1 MYMKNVIIA
10 EKPSVAQSI
19 AAIVGAGQRRDG
31 YIEGN
36 GYAVTWAFG
45 HLVQLAMPEA
55 YGFAGFRRENLPIL
69 PAGFT
74 LIPRQKREGKEYKDD
89 PGVVHQLNIIKGLF
103 EGGDRI
109 IVATDAGREG
119 ELIFRYIYHY
129 LGCTKPFVRLWIS
142 SLTDKAIREGMERL
156 QPGGNYDNLYLS
168 AKARS
173 EADWLIGINGSQALS
188 LAAGRGVFSLGRV
201 QTPTLAMIC
210 SRYLENRSFTPKKY
224 MQIRITVEK
233 DGIAFHATAE
243 HRYENKT
250 AADNA
255 LGEMKA
261 CGTFHITELT
271 RREVKEEPP
280 LLYDLTALQRE
291 ANTRLDFSADRTLS
305 LAQSLYEK
313 KVLSYPRTGS
323 RYVSEDVF
331 DEIPSRIALLRQH
344 PRFGQYAA
352 SLSGTPLNRRSVDGG
367 KVTDH
372 HALIITENL
381 PSGLSKD
388 EQAIYDMVAAR
399 LLEAFSAPCIKE
411 VTEIHAAVGNDTAQA
426 KGTVV
431 KSAGWRAVRG
441 EKEDGDED
449 APLPRLEQ
457 DESLPIQSLE
467 AVERQTKP
475 KPLHTENSLLSAIE
489 HCGREIGD
497 EQLRASIRE
506 TGIGTPATRAAV
518 IETLFARGYI
528 RREKK
533 SLVPTDKGMAVHETV
548 KDKKIANVEMTAAW
562 EDTLARIESGEAD
575 AAAFRRDIEAYTAQI
590 VTELLESKVSVA
602 SPKGE
607 YPCPKCRNSRVLFF
621 PKVVKCADVDCG
633 FTLFRNKGGKELSDK
648 QLAELLTKGR
658 TGVIKGFKSK
668 EGKAFDASLVLRPD
682 FSVGYEFADKK
693 PSKGKSAKKK

>member
-89 PGVVHQLNIIKGLF
+89 PGVVRQLNIIKGLF
-103 EGGDRI
+103 EDGDRI

-156 QPGGNYDNLYLS
+156 LPGGNYDNLYLS

-233 DGIAFHATAE
+233 DGIAFHATAGQ
-243 HRYENKT
+243 RYESKA
-250 AADNA
+250 AADSA
-255 LGEMKA
+255 LADMEA

-280 LLYDLTALQRE
+280 LLYDLTALQRD

-305 LAQSLYEK
+305 LAQSLY
-313 KVLSYPRTGS
+313 
-323 RYVSEDVF
+323 EDVF

-352 SLSGTPLNRRSVDGG
+352 SLSGAPLNRRSVDGG

-372 HALIITENL
+372 HALIVTENL

-411 VTEIHAAVGNDTAQA
+411 VTEIHA
-426 KGTVV
+426 VV
-431 KSAGWRAVRG
+431 
-441 EKEDGDED
+441 
-449 APLPRLEQ
+449 
-457 DESLPIQSLE
+457 
-467 AVERQTKP
+467 
-475 KPLHTENSLLSAIE
+475 
-489 HCGREIGD
+489 
-497 EQLRASIRE
+497 
-506 TGIGTPATRAAV
+506 
-518 IETLFARGYI
+518 
-528 RREKK
+528 
-533 SLVPTDKGMAVHETV
+533 
-548 KDKKIANVEMTAAW
+548 
-562 EDTLARIESGEAD
+562 
-575 AAAFRRDIEAYTAQI
+575 AAAKRRPKARWSSPPDGVPCAAKRKRTTAGVWHSQI
-590 VTELLESKVSVA
+590 WNRT
-602 SPKGE
+602 
-607 YPCPKCRNSRVLFF
+607 RRSR
-621 PKVVKCADVDCG
+621 
-633 FTLFRNKGGKELSDK
+633 
-648 QLAELLTKGR
+648 
-658 TGVIKGFKSK
+658 
-668 EGKAFDASLVLRPD
+668 
-682 FSVGYEFADKK
+682 
-693 PSKGKSAKKK
+693 

>member
-129 LGCTKPFVRLWIS
+129 LDCTKPFVRLWIS

-156 QPGGNYDNLYLS
+156 QPGSNYDNLYLS

-243 HRYENKT
+243 QRYENKI

-255 LGEMKA
+255 LVEMKA

-280 LLYDLTALQRE
+280 LLYDLTALQRD

-344 PRFGQYAA
+344 PRFGQYVA
-352 SLSGTPLNRRSVDGG
+352 SLSGAPLNRRSVDGG

-381 PSGLSKD
+381 PDGLSKD

-411 VTEIHAAVGNDTAQA
+411 VTEIHAAVGNDTVQA

-449 APLPRLEQ
+449 APLPHLEQ
-457 DESLPIQSLE
+457 DESLPIKSLE

-475 KPLHTENSLLSAIE
+475 KPLHTESSLLSAME
-489 HCGREIGD
+489 HCGREIDD

-528 RREKK
+528 QREKK
-533 SLVPTDKGMAVHETV
+533 SLVPTDKGMAVYETV

-575 AAAFRRDIEAYTAQI
+575 VAAFRSDIEAYTAQI

-602 SPKGE
+602 APEGE

-658 TGVIKGFKSK
+658 TDVVKGFKSK

-693 PSKGKSAKKK
+693 SSKGKSAKRK

>member
-55 YGFAGFRRENLPIL
+55 YGFTGFRRENLPIL

-89 PGVVHQLNIIKGLF
+89 PGVVRQLNIIKGLF

-388 EQAIYDMVAAR
+388 ELAIYDMVAAR

-411 VTEIHAAVGNDTAQA
+411 VTEIRAAVGSSEAQA

-441 EKEDGDED
+441 ERDEEEES
-449 APLPRLEQ
+449 AALPALRQGETFPLKSAEPLEK
-457 DESLPIQSLE
+457 
-467 AVERQTKP
+467 QTKP
-475 KPLHTENSLLSAIE
+475 KPLHTESSLLSAME
-489 HCGREIGD
+489 SCGRNLD
-497 EQLRASIRE
+497 EAELRDSLKDI
-506 TGIGTPATRAAV
+506 GIGTPATRASI
-518 IETLFARGYI
+518 IETLFSRDYV

-533 SLVPTDKGMAVHETV
+533 NLVPTEKGLAVYSTV
-548 KDKKIANVEMTAAW
+548 KSKKIADVEMTGQW
-562 EDTLARIESGEAD
+562 ENALARIETGEMD
-575 AAAFRRDIEAYTAQI
+575 AATFRKGIEVYAAQI
-590 VTELLESKVSVA
+590 TEELLQVQVSVA
-602 SPKGE
+602 DGE
-607 YPCPKCRNSRVLFF
+607 RIPCPKCQSGRILFY
-621 PKVVKCADVDCG
+621 PKVAKCSNVDCG
-633 FTLFRNKGGKELSDK
+633 LTVFRSKGEKTLTDSQITDLV
-648 QLAELLTKGR
+648 TKGK
-658 TGVIKGFKSK
+658 TSLIKGFKNRDA
-668 EGKAFDASLVLRPD
+668 KAFDAHITFDKD
-682 FSVGYEFADKK
+682 FRTVYDFPPK
-693 PSKGKSAKKK
+693 PKGKGGRR

>member
-1 MYMKNVIIA
+1 MKHVIIA

-19 AAIVGAGQRRDG
+19 AAIVGAGKRKDG
-31 YIEGN
+31 YLEGN

-45 HLVQLAMPEA
+45 HLVGLAMPET
-55 YGFAGFRRENLPIL
+55 YGLTGFRRENLPIL
-69 PAGFT
+69 PAKFT
-74 LIPRQKREGKEYKDD
+74 LIPRQIREGKEYKDD
-89 PGVVHQLNIIKGLF
+89 LGVVRQLNIIKKLF
-103 EGGDRI
+103 EGCERI

-119 ELIFRYIYHY
+119 ELIYRYIYHY
-129 LGCTKPFVRLWIS
+129 LGCNKPFVRLWIS

-156 QPGGNYDNLYLS
+156 QPGVCYDNLYLS

-201 QTPTLAMIC
+201 QTPTLAIIC
-210 SRYLENRSFTPKKY
+210 SRYLENKAFTPKKF
-224 MQIRITVEK
+224 MQIRIAVEK
-233 DGIAFHATAE
+233 DEITFHATANQ
-243 HRYENKT
+243 RYEDKT
-250 AADNA
+250 EAGSV
-255 LGEMKA
+255 LERMKA

-280 LLYDLTALQRE
+280 FLYDLTALQKE
-291 ANTRLDFSADRTLS
+291 ANTKLDFSADKTLS

-323 RYVSEDVF
+323 RYISEDVF
-331 DEIPSRIALLRQH
+331 EEIPSCIALLRQH

-352 SLSGTPLNRRSVDGG
+352 SLSGATLSRRSVDGA

-381 PSGLSKD
+381 PDRLSKD
-388 EQAIYDMVAAR
+388 EQAIYDLVASR

-411 VTEIHAAVGNDTAQA
+411 VTGIHATVGNDEVQT

-441 EKEDGDED
+441 EKEDTGDED
-449 APLPRLEQ
+449 AALPHLEQ
-457 DESLPIQSLE
+457 DERLPIKALE
-467 AVERQTKP
+467 AVEKQTKP
-475 KPLHTENSLLSAIE
+475 RPLHTESSLLSAME
-489 HCGREIGD
+489 HCGREIDD
-497 EQLRASIRE
+497 EQLRASLRE

-533 SLVPTDKGMAVHETV
+533 SLLPTEKGLAVYETV

-590 VTELLESKVSVA
+590 VTELLEAKVYIAPSE
-602 SPKGE
+602 SE
-607 YPCPKCRNSRVLFF
+607 YPCPKCRNNRVLFF

-648 QLAELLTKGR
+648 QLTELLTKGR
-658 TGVIKGFKSK
+658 TGIIKGFKNR
-668 EGKAFDASLVLRPD
+668 EGKTFDASLVFRPD
-682 FSVGYEFADKK
+682 FSAGYEFADKK
-693 PSKGKSAKKK
+693 SQRGKGAKKK

>member
-1 MYMKNVIIA
+1 M
-10 EKPSVAQSI
+10 
-19 AAIVGAGQRRDG
+19 
-31 YIEGN
+31 
-36 GYAVTWAFG
+36 
-45 HLVQLAMPEA
+45 
-55 YGFAGFRRENLPIL
+55 
-69 PAGFT
+69 
-74 LIPRQKREGKEYKDD
+74 
-89 PGVVHQLNIIKGLF
+89 
-103 EGGDRI
+103 
-109 IVATDAGREG
+109 
-119 ELIFRYIYHY
+119 
-129 LGCTKPFVRLWIS
+129 GCTKPFVRLWIS

-243 HRYENKT
+243 QRYENKA

-255 LGEMKA
+255 LKGMEA

-280 LLYDLTALQRE
+280 LLYDLTALQRD

-305 LAQSLYEK
+305 LAQGLYEK

-352 SLSGTPLNRRSVDGG
+352 SLSGAPLNRRSVDGG

-431 KSAGWRAVRG
+431 KSAGWRAVCG
-441 EKEDGDED
+441 EKEDADED
-449 APLPRLEQ
+449 ALLPRLEQ
-457 DESLPIQSLE
+457 DESIPIQLLE

-475 KPLHTENSLLSAIE
+475 KPLHTESSLLSAME
-489 HCGREIGD
+489 HCGREIDD
-497 EQLRASIRE
+497 EQLRASIRK

-533 SLVPTDKGMAVHETV
+533 SLVPTDKGMAVYETV

-562 EDTLARIESGEAD
+562 EDALARIESGEAD

-602 SPKGE
+602 SPEGE

>member
-1 MYMKNVIIA
+1 MKNVIIA
-10 EKPSVAQSI
+10 EKPSVAQSIAAIEKPSVAQSI

-74 LIPRQKREGKEYKDD
+74 LIPRQVREGKEYKDD
-89 PGVVHQLNIIKGLF
+89 PGVVRQLNIIKGLF
-103 EGGDRI
+103 EDGDRI

-173 EADWLIGINGSQALS
+173 EADWLIGINGSPGGNYDNLYLSAKARSEADWLIGINGSQALS

-201 QTPTLAMIC
+201 QTPTLGMIC

-224 MQIRITVEK
+224 MQICITVEK

-243 HRYENKT
+243 QRYENK
-250 AADNA
+250 ADNA
-255 LGEMKA
+255 LGEMKV

-352 SLSGTPLNRRSVDGG
+352 SLSSAPLNRRSVDGG
-367 KVTDH
+367 KVTDTMH
-372 HALIITENL
+372 
-381 PSGLSKD
+381 
-388 EQAIYDMVAAR
+388 
-399 LLEAFSAPCIKE
+399 
-411 VTEIHAAVGNDTAQA
+411 
-426 KGTVV
+426 
-431 KSAGWRAVRG
+431 
-441 EKEDGDED
+441 
-449 APLPRLEQ
+449 
-457 DESLPIQSLE
+457 
-467 AVERQTKP
+467 
-475 KPLHTENSLLSAIE
+475 
-489 HCGREIGD
+489 
-497 EQLRASIRE
+497 
-506 TGIGTPATRAAV
+506 
-518 IETLFARGYI
+518 
-528 RREKK
+528 
-533 SLVPTDKGMAVHETV
+533 
-548 KDKKIANVEMTAAW
+548 
-562 EDTLARIESGEAD
+562 
-575 AAAFRRDIEAYTAQI
+575 
-590 VTELLESKVSVA
+590 
-602 SPKGE
+602 
-607 YPCPKCRNSRVLFF
+607 
-621 PKVVKCADVDCG
+621 
-633 FTLFRNKGGKELSDK
+633 
-648 QLAELLTKGR
+648 
-658 TGVIKGFKSK
+658 
-668 EGKAFDASLVLRPD
+668 
-682 FSVGYEFADKK
+682 
-693 PSKGKSAKKK
+693 

>member
-89 PGVVHQLNIIKGLF
+89 PGVVRQLNIIKGLF
-103 EGGDRI
+103 EDGDRI

-233 DGIAFHATAE
+233 DGIAFHATAGQ
-243 HRYENKT
+243 RYESKA
-250 AADNA
+250 AADSA
-255 LGEMKA
+255 LADMEA

-280 LLYDLTALQRE
+280 LLYDLTALQRD

-313 KVLSYPRTGS
+313 KMLSYPRTGS

-331 DEIPSRIALLRQH
+331 DEIPSRIALLRRH

-352 SLSGTPLNRRSVDGG
+352 SLSGIPLNRRSVDGG

-381 PSGLSKD
+381 PDGLSKD
-388 EQAIYDMVAAR
+388 EQAIYDMVVAR

-411 VTEIHAAVGNDTAQA
+411 VTEIHAEVANDTAQT

-449 APLPRLEQ
+449 APLPHLEQ
-457 DESLPIQSLE
+457 DERLPIQSLE
-467 AVERQTKP
+467 AVE
-475 KPLHTENSLLSAIE
+475 SLLSAME
-489 HCGREIGD
+489 HCGREIDD
-497 EQLRASIRE
+497 EQLRVSIRE

-533 SLVPTDKGMAVHETV
+533 SLVPTDKGMAVYETV

-562 EDTLARIESGEAD
+562 EDTLARIESGEPARHRGIYRTD
-575 AAAFRRDIEAYTAQI
+575 CNRVAGKQSVRCCPGGGIPVSQMSEQPGVVLPQGRQMRRCGLRLYPLPQQGRQGTVGQTACRTPDQRQNRCHQRLQKQGGKGFRRFIGIASR
-590 VTELLESKVSVA
+590 LLR
-602 SPKGE
+602 GL
-607 YPCPKCRNSRVLFF
+607 RV
-621 PKVVKCADVDCG
+621 C
-633 FTLFRNKGGKELSDK
+633 
-648 QLAELLTKGR
+648 
-658 TGVIKGFKSK
+658 
-668 EGKAFDASLVLRPD
+668 
-682 FSVGYEFADKK
+682 
-693 PSKGKSAKKK
+693 

>member
-1 MYMKNVIIA
+1 MKNVIIA

-129 LGCTKPFVRLWIS
+129 LDCTKPFVRLWIS

-156 QPGGNYDNLYLS
+156 QPGSNYDNLYLS

-243 HRYENKT
+243 QRYENKI

-255 LGEMKA
+255 LVEMKA

-280 LLYDLTALQRE
+280 LLYDLTALQRD

-344 PRFGQYAA
+344 PRFGQYVA
-352 SLSGTPLNRRSVDGG
+352 SLSGAPLNRRSVDGG

-381 PSGLSKD
+381 PDGLSKD

-411 VTEIHAAVGNDTAQA
+411 VTEIHAAVGNDTVQA

-449 APLPRLEQ
+449 APLPHLEQ
-457 DESLPIQSLE
+457 DESLPIKSLE

-475 KPLHTENSLLSAIE
+475 KPLHTESSLLSAME
-489 HCGREIGD
+489 HCGREIDD

-528 RREKK
+528 QREKK
-533 SLVPTDKGMAVHETV
+533 SLVPTDKGMAVYETV

-575 AAAFRRDIEAYTAQI
+575 VAAFRSDIEAYTAQI

-602 SPKGE
+602 APEGE

-658 TGVIKGFKSK
+658 TDVVKGFKSK

-693 PSKGKSAKKK
+693 SSKGKSAKKK

>member
-1 MYMKNVIIA
+1 MKNVIIA

-19 AAIVGAGQRRDG
+19 AA
-31 YIEGN
+31 
-36 GYAVTWAFG
+36 
-45 HLVQLAMPEA
+45 HLVGLAMPEA
-55 YGFAGFRRENLPIL
+55 YGFAGFRQENLPIL
-69 PAGFT
+69 PAQFT

-89 PGVVHQLNIIKGLF
+89 PGVVRQLNIIKGLF

-156 QPGGNYDNLYLS
+156 LPGSNYDNLYLS

-210 SRYLENRSFTPKKY
+210 SRYLENKSFAPKKY

-243 HRYENKT
+243 QRYEDKT
-250 AADNA
+250 AADSA

-261 CGTFHITELT
+261 CGTLRITALA

-280 LLYDLTALQRE
+280 LLYDLTALQRD

-323 RYVSEDVF
+323 RYISEDVF

-352 SLSGTPLNRRSVDGG
+352 SLSGAPLNRLV
-367 KVTDH
+367 
-372 HALIITENL
+372 ITENL
-381 PSGLSKD
+381 PDGLSKD

-411 VTEIHAAVGNDTAQA
+411 VTEIHAAVGSSEAQA
-426 KGTVV
+426 KGT
-431 KSAGWRAVRG
+431 RAVRG
-441 EKEDGDED
+441 EKEEDDGGGM
-449 APLPRLEQ
+449 ALPNLEQ
-457 DESLPIQSLE
+457 DETLPIKALE

-475 KPLHTENSLLSAIE
+475 KPLHTESSLLSAME
-489 HCGREIGD
+489 HCGREIDD

-533 SLVPTDKGMAVHETV
+533 SLVPTDKGMAVYETV
-548 KDKKIANVEMTAAW
+548 KEKKIANVEMTAAW

-590 VTELLESKVSVA
+590 VTELLETKVSVA
-602 SPKGE
+602 PSESE

-621 PKVVKCADVDCG
+621 PKVIKCADVDCG

-658 TGVIKGFKSK
+658 TGVIKGFRSRD
-668 EGKAFDASLVLRPD
+668 GKAFDASLVLRPD

-693 PSKGKSAKKK
+693 PSKGKSSKK

>member
-1 MYMKNVIIA
+1 M
-10 EKPSVAQSI
+10 
-19 AAIVGAGQRRDG
+19 
-31 YIEGN
+31 
-36 GYAVTWAFG
+36 
-45 HLVQLAMPEA
+45 
-55 YGFAGFRRENLPIL
+55 
-69 PAGFT
+69 
-74 LIPRQKREGKEYKDD
+74 
-89 PGVVHQLNIIKGLF
+89 
-103 EGGDRI
+103 
-109 IVATDAGREG
+109 
-119 ELIFRYIYHY
+119 
-129 LGCTKPFVRLWIS
+129 GCTKPFVRLWIS

-156 QPGGNYDNLYLS
+156 QLGGNYDNLYLS

-475 KPLHTENSLLSAIE
+475 KPLHTENSLLSAME

-562 EDTLARIESGEAD
+562 EDALARIESGEAD

-590 VTELLESKVSVA
+590 VTELLETKVSVA
-602 SPKGE
+602 PSESE